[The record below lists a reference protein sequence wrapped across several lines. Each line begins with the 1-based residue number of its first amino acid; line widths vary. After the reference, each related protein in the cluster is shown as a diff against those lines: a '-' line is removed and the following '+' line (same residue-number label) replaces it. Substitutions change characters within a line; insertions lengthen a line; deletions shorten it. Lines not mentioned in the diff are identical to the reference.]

1 MSQSSVASDLRK
13 TDADAKVERKAK
25 RFYIGLVL
33 FLFAIQAS
41 IMTAVITM
49 SIGDPGGA
57 VMPNYY
63 QAGLQ
68 WDQTKQ
74 SRTASDRL
82 GWSVDLEASDVVDGS
97 GKRALLVSVVDAQQ
111 KGIDSLA
118 VAGKLYHLA
127 AADDIIESPFVASG
141 EGRYLALLPVARPGS
156 WKLELNVDGAGQPR
170 TESIDFT
177 VD

>member
-1 MSQSSVASDLRK
+1 MAQSTAMPDQTAAD
-13 TDADAKVERKAK
+13 TDAKLERKAK

-33 FLFAIQAS
+33 FLFVIQSS
-41 IMTAVITM
+41 IMTAVITL

-74 SRTASDRL
+74 SRTASQRL
-82 GWSVDLEASDVVDGS
+82 GWTVDLEASDVVDGS
-97 GKRALLVSVVDAQQ
+97 GKRALLVSVVDSQL

-118 VAGKLYHLA
+118 VQGRLYHLA
-127 AADDIIESPFVASG
+127 AADVVIESPFVASG
-141 EGRYLALLPVARPGS
+141 DGRYLALLPVVRPGS
-156 WKLELNVDGAGQPR
+156 WKLELNVDGAGQPMS
-170 TESIDFT
+170 ESIDFT